1 MSVIRDFADLPL
13 RDSSVEFGDSSA
25 NRIDPFLA
33 SELGLGSIG
42 AVIVEMGGSGGVD
55 NLVFNEISAPVPEPA
70 TGALLGLGIL
80 FALVPRRRR

>member
-1 MSVIRDFADLPL
+1 MN
-13 RDSSVEFGDSSA
+13 FGQEKHPC
-25 NRIDPFLA
+25 RIAPFLA

-42 AVIVEMGGSGGVD
+42 AVIVEMGGSGGID
-55 NLVFNEISAPVPEPA
+55 NLVFSEISVPEPA